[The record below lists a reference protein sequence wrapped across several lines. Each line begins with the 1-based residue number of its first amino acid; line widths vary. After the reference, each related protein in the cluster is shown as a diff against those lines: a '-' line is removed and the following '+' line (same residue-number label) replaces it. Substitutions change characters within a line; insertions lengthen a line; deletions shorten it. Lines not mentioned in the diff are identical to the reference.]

1 MPLLSTNNYQLTTYS
16 LYSSSNPIILFDGV
30 CNLCNGTVQFILKRD
45 KKKQFRFASLQG
57 NFGQDILYKFG
68 LPAGNPNSFILLEG
82 EKIYTHSTGALRV
95 FRHLGGIWKLLYAFI
110 IVPRFIRDGVYNF
123 IAANRYKWFGKKES
137 CYIPS
142 PALKNRFLE

>member
-1 MPLLSTNNYQLTTYS
+1 LH
-16 LYSSSNPIILFDGV
+16 SSSNPIILFDGV
-30 CNLCNGTVQFILKRD
+30 CNLCNATVQFILKND
-45 KKKQFRFASLQG
+45 KKQRFTFASQQSI
-57 NFGQDILYKFG
+57 FGQLTLKRIG
-68 LPAGNPNSFILLEG
+68 LPASNPNSFVLLEG

-137 CYIPS
+137 CYMPS
-142 PALKNRFLE
+142 PELKIRFLE

>member
-1 MPLLSTNNYQLTTYS
+1 MEKTPI
-16 LYSSSNPIILFDGV
+16 IILFDGV

-57 NFGQDILYKFG
+57 KFGQDILNKFG
-68 LPAGNPNSFILLEG
+68 LPGGNPNSFILQEG

-110 IVPRFIRDGVYNF
+110 IVPRFIRDGVYNY